1 MTLKI
6 LDACCGSRMAWHD
19 KNNPLAVFMDNRQA
33 DETLC
38 DGRKL
43 VVSPDV
49 VGDFRHMPFPDESFY
64 LVFFD
69 PPHMSQLGADSWTAK
84 KYGVLLPTWRED
96 LRAGFEECFRVLKPC
111 GTLVFKWSDVQ
122 IPFDDVLQLAL
133 PYKPLFGHRRR
144 RGKHETIW
152 SVFFKGDLND

>member
-1 MTLKI
+1 MQGKV
-6 LDACCGSRMAWHD
+6 LDACCGSRMAWYD
-19 KNNPLAVFMDNRQA
+19 KSNPVALFMDNRQV

-69 PPHMSQLGADSWTAK
+69 PPHMHQLGVSSWVAR
-84 KYGVLLPTWRED
+84 KYGVLLPTWRDD
-96 LRAGFEECFRVLKPC
+96 LKAGFEECFRVLKTC

-122 IPFDDVLQLAL
+122 TPFDDVLRLAL
-133 PYKPLFGHRRR
+133 PYKPLFGHRRKQ
-144 RGKHETIW
+144 GTHDTIW
-152 SVFFKGDLND
+152 SVFFKDK

>member
-6 LDACCGSRMAWHD
+6 LDACCGSRMAWYD
-19 KNNPLAVFMDNRQA
+19 KDNPLVMFMDNRQI

-38 DGRKL
+38 DGRRL
-43 VVSPDV
+43 IVCPDV

-84 KYGVLLPTWRED
+84 KYGVLLPTWRDEA
-96 LRAGFEECFRVLKPC
+96 RKEAEEWRTAYRNKLEALGIEYADKHKHLMPWEQMKD
-111 GTLVFKWSDVQ
+111 GGSD
-122 IPFDDVLQLAL
+122 
-133 PYKPLFGHRRR
+133 
-144 RGKHETIW
+144 E
-152 SVFFKGDLND
+152 

>member
-1 MTLKI
+1 
-6 LDACCGSRMAWHD
+6 MAWYD
-19 KNNPLAVFMDNRQA
+19 KTNPLAVFMDNRQI

-38 DGRKL
+38 DGRRL

-49 VGDFRHMPFPDESFY
+49 VGDFRHIPFLDESFY

-69 PPHMSQLGADSWTAK
+69 
-84 KYGVLLPTWRED
+84 VLLPTWRED

-144 RGKHETIW
+144 RDKHETIW
-152 SVFFKGDLND
+152 SVFFKENRQ